1 MDSLAGGSSDESPD
15 QPWKFAMF
23 NTRYSALGAA
33 FALAVASPVALADEM
48 PAAIDP
54 AADTIP
60 DPMIETTAITPSE
73 LPAGV
78 RSLDTTMLISGT
90 TDWATFR
97 SLFSPVST
105 TPGTPGAAIS
115 GVSRFARTGID
126 TTIVSQVYKK
136 NDEDLYAYTFQLQ
149 GESQN
154 PRNMPTIRGIG
165 NYFNAQPVA
174 NDDLFGGSHVV
185 KIGGP
190 IEDSDSPFYK
200 TPTIDNLADA
210 SFSFERFG
218 SSEDDASFAVL
229 TSNFRLP
236 EAGTLNTPVVALF
249 STVAPEET
257 ATVDVNGP
265 EFYRGVEG
273 RDLPEIW
280 NPQAHNI
287 QPPIPEPATLLGW
300 AGVLG
305 AAALV
310 RMHRRRRAA

>member
-1 MDSLAGGSSDESPD
+1 
-15 QPWKFAMF
+15 MF

-33 FALAVASPVALADEM
+33 FALAVASPVVLADEM
-48 PAAIDP
+48 PVQVDENV
-54 AADTIP
+54 TP
-60 DPMIETTAITPSE
+60 DPIVQTTSVDNLEMPTM
-73 LPAGV
+73 V
-78 RSLDTTMLISGT
+78 RSLETTMLTSGS

-97 SLFSPVST
+97 SMFSPVST

-126 TTIVSQVYKK
+126 TSIVSQVYKK
-136 NDEDLYAYTFQLQ
+136 NGEDLYAYTFQLQ
-149 GESQN
+149 NKSQN
-154 PRNMPTIRGIG
+154 PQNMPTIRGIG

-174 NDDLFGGSHVV
+174 NDDLFGGNHIVT
-185 KIGGP
+185 IGGA
-190 IEDSDSPFYK
+190 IEDSESPFYK
-200 TPTIDNLADA
+200 TPTIDALADA

-218 SSEDDASFAVL
+218 SSEDEASFAVL

-236 EAGTLNTPVVALF
+236 EAGELDSPVVALF

-273 RDLPEIW
+273 QNLPEIW
-280 NPQAHNI
+280 NPQAQNI

-310 RMHRRRRAA
+310 QMRRRRRAA